1 MSEPTNKPI
10 LDALI
15 GASEPLGDTIDD
27 LTEGR
32 VIGKR
37 HTPNQNDAPEYYTEK
52 PRTRP
57 AQTLEEVRAKIA
69 RGEPSG
75 WFEPPS
81 GFHAAEQTPTNA
93 LAAKVAATNR
103 ANHAI
108 VLLQRYVAQRLAPF
122 IGQKVIKNTGWGTG
136 LTKKVSAHIGEIKCD
151 RPGEHFHISHG
162 GAWIS
167 VRLSVSRCY
176 KDERRESSM
185 SYEAYASVGRTE
197 DGILQELIEPP
208 TLRTDYTEAE
218 IRGKRALLRDLEDK
232 VRDAKSALD
241 GFGEFDR

>member
-15 GASEPLGDTIDD
+15 AASEPLGDTIDD

-32 VIGKR
+32 AVGLEQSRETARSI
-37 HTPNQNDAPEYYTEK
+37 NDQASK
-52 PRTRP
+52 L
-57 AQTLEEVRAKIA
+57 QTLEQIRAKIA
-69 RGEPSG
+69 RGETSG

-103 ANHAI
+103 ANHAV
-108 VLLQRYVAQRLAPF
+108 VLLQRYVAQRLTPF

-136 LTKKVSAHIGEIKCD
+136 LTKKVSAHIGQIKCD

-208 TLRTDYTEAE
+208 KLRTDYTEAE

-241 GFGEFDR
+241 GFGEYDR